1 MYDRPTTL
9 RKDLLARVSRQTSGV
24 SRRKRVRFADHKPS
38 IGTSSKRNHA
48 SHPTERSSHQ
58 SINHPK
64 TSEYV
69 FYKKLL
75 EDAGHGVDYC
85 LPHDHDDHLKKSRDT
100 DCMEELEN
108 NIVCNCEV
116 ERSVSPAKTVA
127 SAHQRL
133 FSLPRE
139 APRNSELQYD
149 FGDIFP
155 QKRQKLLRSAAGALS
170 VEVDKFTTEGFDLIS
185 EFLQRLGIES
195 IAKPRG
201 TRASRLGEM
210 TLNNEPRSLTSPESD
225 ECFERVCKIQ
235 RRDRTETTYGYDM
248 DKLPLKC
255 WDEESENLIFSPL
268 DFFSSLSPTWLEHKT
283 GSQSHRRRD
292 FLLDDGRI
300 RELHDPMQTTPLALH
315 HVEITFDEYEQL
327 TSEQMLI
334 DLECPVDKSLT
345 CYSKKKP
352 FLGMDSVSNCHVQS
366 DDFKLLG
373 WVDTQME
380 NGTESLVASDSLK
393 LNLCQSVLSPPWEDG
408 FDQGYDSRI
417 GVMLRSPDTVT
428 SCDTPCKDLSLG
440 IFSDCSLCRKICYP
454 EQLQLTQYNAQDNMA
469 STEFCGLN
477 ERYTDS
483 DSMGSAWDISLTG
496 KPFSDLFC
504 QNLEAL
510 LMYSQGDNQSGLK
523 CLSTDFFREQ
533 QLSTH
538 LDIQHHI
545 QRIESILKAHDGNL
559 WHPEYNHSLF

>member
-58 SINHPK
+58 SINDPK
-64 TSEYV
+64 TSEYI

-85 LPHDHDDHLKKSRDT
+85 SPHDHDDHLKKSRDT

-108 NIVCNCEV
+108 NIVCNYEV
-116 ERSVSPAKTVA
+116 ERPVSPAKTVA
-127 SAHQRL
+127 SAHQKL

-139 APRNSELQYD
+139 PPRNSDCYPNYNMV
-149 FGDIFP
+149 F
-155 QKRQKLLRSAAGALS
+155 R
-170 VEVDKFTTEGFDLIS
+170 FDLIS

-195 IAKPRG
+195 NAKPRG
-201 TRASRLGEM
+201 TCTSRLGEM
-210 TLNNEPRSLTSPESD
+210 TLNSEPRSLTSPKSD
-225 ECFERVCKIQ
+225 ECFERVRKIQ
-235 RRDRTETTYGYDM
+235 RRDPTETTYGYDM

-255 WDEESENLIFSPL
+255 WDEESENLILSPL
-268 DFFSSLSPTWLEHKT
+268 DFFSSLSPPTWLEHKT
-283 GSQSHRRRD
+283 GSQLHRRCD

-300 RELHDPMQTTPLALH
+300 RELHDPRQTTPLALH
-315 HVEITFDEYEQL
+315 RVEITFDEYEQL
-327 TSEQMLI
+327 ASEQMPI

-352 FLGMDSVSNCHVQS
+352 FLDMDSVSNYHIQS

-380 NGTESLVASDSLK
+380 NGTELFVASDSLK
-393 LNLCQSVLSPPWEDG
+393 LNLCQSVLSPPREDG
-408 FDQGYDSRI
+408 FDRGYDSRI
-417 GVMLRSPDTVT
+417 GVMLCSPDTAI

-440 IFSDCSLCRKICYP
+440 IFSDCSLCRKISYP
-454 EQLQLTQYNAQDNMA
+454 EQLPLTQYNAQDNMA
-469 STEFCGLN
+469 STEFCGLD
-477 ERYTDS
+477 ERYTNS

-496 KPFSDLFC
+496 KPFSDVFC

-523 CLSTDFFREQ
+523 RLSTDFFREQ

-545 QRIESILKAHDGNL
+545 QRIESILKAHDGNQ